1 MKRINTILKNAIV
14 PSLMGGLGW
23 VFLLVSCGN
32 KASSLAD
39 VAEEDSLFIDTV
51 ATLDEELAPDTL
63 AVDSLV
69 EDSL

>member
-1 MKRINTILKNAIV
+1 MKFFYCFALAAIV
-14 PSLMGGLGW
+14 LS
-23 VFLLVSCGN
+23 FISCGN